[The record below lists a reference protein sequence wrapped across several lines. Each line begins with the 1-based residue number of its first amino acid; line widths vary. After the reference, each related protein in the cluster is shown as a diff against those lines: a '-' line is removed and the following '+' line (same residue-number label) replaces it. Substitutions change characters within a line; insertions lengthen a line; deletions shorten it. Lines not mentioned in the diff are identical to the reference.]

1 MIQKAQ
7 DLIGGLNGKLKSAGY
22 IVAFTGLLTT
32 LLTFFINR
40 QELGISE
47 FDRTSKVLQEQI
59 DILREENTL
68 LKLRIDK
75 EVEERQ
81 KIQNQFNLLI
91 SSQFNRPFPEWIK
104 LDGKVIFL
112 NKKYEEAFLKPRGYL
127 MDDYIMRSDLSVWPE
142 ETANEYISNDNK
154 VIITG
159 QPWSGTVEI
168 PMGDGATQQWKVY
181 KYPYYFGM
189 GSQQKVGVAGIAIPL
204 EDI

>member
-1 MIQKAQ
+1 MIDKVK
-7 DLIGGLNGKLKSAGY
+7 GLFNGQLKSAGY
-22 IVAFTGLLTT
+22 VVAFTGLLTT
-32 LLTFFINR
+32 MLTFFINR
-40 QELGISE
+40 QELGITE
-47 FDRTSKVLQEQI
+47 FDRTSKILQDQI

-68 LKLRIDK
+68 LKLRIDR

-112 NKKYEEAFLKPRGYL
+112 NKKYEEVFLLPRGYT
-127 MDDYIMRSDLSVWPE
+127 MDDYIMRTDLSVWPQE
-142 ETANEYISNDNK
+142 QADEYISNDNK
-154 VIITG
+154 VIISG
-159 QPWSGTVEI
+159 RPWSGTVEV
-168 PMGDGATQQWKVY
+168 PMGGGKNQQWKVY